1 MSTSRKRE
9 SQSPYSSQHEYESP
23 VKQPP
28 MYESTP
34 AHIDTDVTNYSTAS
48 DLDTS
53 RELNEIPTFTVAV
66 QPPPVALTP
75 AAPSVSA
82 PVPAASATGTEMMQ
96 EAVTAKRDEEGGY
109 MYNVHVNDQTCIT
122 SA

>member
-1 MSTSRKRE
+1 
-9 SQSPYSSQHEYESP
+9 
-23 VKQPP
+23 
-28 MYESTP
+28 MYESTS

-122 SA
+122 SV